1 MLDEATSALDQR
13 TEERVRGAIQELSKD
28 KTTIM
33 VAHRLSTVT
42 HADHIYVLDEGT
54 VVEEGTHAQLME
66 QEGLYAAM
74 FNAQR
79 SSYG

>member
-1 MLDEATSALDQR
+1 
-13 TEERVRGAIQELSKD
+13 KD
-28 KTTIM
+28 KTTIL

-42 HADHIYVLDEGT
+42 HADNIYVLDEGR
-54 VVEEGTHAQLME
+54 VVEEGTHAELMA

>member
-1 MLDEATSALDQR
+1 
-13 TEERVRGAIQELSKD
+13 
-28 KTTIM
+28 M

-54 VVEEGTHAQLME
+54 VVEEGTHVQLME